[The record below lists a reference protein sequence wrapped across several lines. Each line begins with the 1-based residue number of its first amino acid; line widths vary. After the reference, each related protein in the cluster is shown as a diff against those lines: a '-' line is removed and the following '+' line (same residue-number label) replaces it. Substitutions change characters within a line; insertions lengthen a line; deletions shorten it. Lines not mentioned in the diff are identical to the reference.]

1 MTTLCPPIRKPAHD
15 QRIITLQS
23 CGFALQ
29 TASVVV
35 GPSTT
40 NELTV
45 TVTGIRTWAA
55 PSAPIGFQPVLDSVF
70 LQASQSQSQDFG
82 FRDQFALQVI
92 GWQDAG
98 LNNIQLT
105 FKILRLD
112 VACKRPLAQDS
123 GWGQDLQV
131 DMLMVTHQQEVIQ

>member
-1 MTTLCPPIRKPAHD
+1 MESTMEEMVMTTPPLAIRKPAHD

-23 CGFALQ
+23 CG
-29 TASVVV
+29 
-35 GPSTT
+35 
-40 NELTV
+40 
-45 TVTGIRTWAA
+45 
-55 PSAPIGFQPVLDSVF
+55 
-70 LQASQSQSQDFG
+70 
-82 FRDQFALQVI
+82 FALQVI

-112 VACKRPLAQDS
+112 GHCKRPPAAEA

-131 DMLMVTHQQEVIQ
+131 DLLMVTHQQEVIQ

>member
-1 MTTLCPPIRKPAHD
+1 MTTPVPAIRMQAHD

-35 GPSTT
+35 GPSAT
-40 NELTV
+40 NELTI

-82 FRDQFALQVI
+82 FHDQFALQVI

-112 VACKRPLAQDS
+112 GHCKRPPAAEA

-131 DMLMVTHQQEVIQ
+131 DLLMVTHQQEVIQ